1 MSFHGINN
9 NFEKKERLLVDEV
22 NSNNDFIDRNVELM
36 YRQRKLACEQMNKK
50 FGWNVK
56 VINLNEEA
64 NKKQQLDLN
73 KEVKNNE

>member
-1 MSFHGINN
+1 M
-9 NFEKKERLLVDEV
+9 VDEV

-64 NKKQQLDLN
+64 KENQKLDLE
-73 KEVKNNE
+73 KEGQSNE